1 MLWIIFD
8 TEVTLLVGENHKK
21 GFTYIFF
28 LNYLR
33 SFSPTHRVCYRK
45 RKWEVY
51 IMDTQQSNVFTSST
65 NSSDSIPKED
75 KALEREITT
84 IIRNVL
90 SDLKTN
96 FKLQK
101 VQVKKN
107 VRDMGIANKQE
118 ILKYTH
124 ERLQNILTDA
134 KQQIQLSMDKI
145 GTTENKEES
154 VVVPI
159 EEEKEKNQENE

>member
-1 MLWIIFD
+1 
-8 TEVTLLVGENHKK
+8 
-21 GFTYIFF
+21 
-28 LNYLR
+28 
-33 SFSPTHRVCYRK
+33 
-45 RKWEVY
+45 
-51 IMDTQQSNVFTSST
+51 MDTQHSNVFTSST

-75 KALEREITT
+75 KALERELTT
-84 IIRNVL
+84 MIREVL

-107 VRDMGIANKQE
+107 VREMGIANKQE

-124 ERLQNILTDA
+124 ERLESILTDA
-134 KQQIQLSMDKI
+134 KQQIQVSMDKLK
-145 GTTENKEES
+145 TMENKEES

-159 EEEKEKNQENE
+159 EEEQEYNQENE

>member
-1 MLWIIFD
+1 M
-8 TEVTLLVGENHKK
+8 
-21 GFTYIFF
+21 
-28 LNYLR
+28 
-33 SFSPTHRVCYRK
+33 
-45 RKWEVY
+45 
-51 IMDTQQSNVFTSST
+51 MDTQHSSVFTSST

-75 KALEREITT
+75 KVLEREIIT
-84 IIRNVL
+84 IIRDVL

-124 ERLQNILTDA
+124 ERLQSILTDA
-134 KQQIQLSMDKI
+134 KQQIQVSMDKI
-145 GTTENKEES
+145 GTTGNKEES

>member
-1 MLWIIFD
+1 
-8 TEVTLLVGENHKK
+8 
-21 GFTYIFF
+21 
-28 LNYLR
+28 
-33 SFSPTHRVCYRK
+33 
-45 RKWEVY
+45 
-51 IMDTQQSNVFTSST
+51 MDTQHSSVFTSST

-75 KALEREITT
+75 KALERELTT
-84 IIRNVL
+84 IIREVL

-107 VRDMGIANKQE
+107 VREMGIANKQE

-124 ERLQNILTDA
+124 ERLESILTDA
-134 KQQIQLSMDKI
+134 KQQIQVSMDKLK
-145 GTTENKEES
+145 TMENKEES

-159 EEEKEKNQENE
+159 EEEQENNQENE